1 MLALRLRFCRR
12 RSITSQ
18 PNKINVFNSA
28 PPPVRATAAAALN
41 RLNTKD
47 IIKKI
52 ITPPMSPSSPSSP
65 PPTGFRVGPMRST
78 NNRARSPPAPSVTSP
93 KSGSKYANRK
103 ASDLGVFKADFVVSE
118 KTEKGSVFYLIRLYS
133 YRVRISSR
141 LARA

>member
-1 MLALRLRFCRR
+1 
-12 RSITSQ
+12 
-18 PNKINVFNSA
+18 
-28 PPPVRATAAAALN
+28 
-41 RLNTKD
+41 
-47 IIKKI
+47 
-52 ITPPMSPSSPSSP
+52 
-65 PPTGFRVGPMRST
+65 MRST